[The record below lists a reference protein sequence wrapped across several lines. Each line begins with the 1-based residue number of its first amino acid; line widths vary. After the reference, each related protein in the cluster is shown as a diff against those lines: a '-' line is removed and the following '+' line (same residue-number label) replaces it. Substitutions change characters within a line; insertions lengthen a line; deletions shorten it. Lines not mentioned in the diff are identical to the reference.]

1 MKKLP
6 LILNAVLFVGLAVL
20 YIIYFTGGRK
30 SSDKSPTN
38 EEINLPVEIT
48 SHGIAFVNI
57 DSVIL
62 NFEMYFDKRNQL
74 MERQQKAENELNT
87 RGQALDRGVKD
98 FQEKVGK
105 GLVTRAVAG
114 EMEQNLTQQ
123 QQALV
128 DLRDRLSYE
137 LMEEEQVMN
146 RQILDYITSYL
157 DGIKAEYNFQY
168 ILGKSFG
175 GPILYSDQGLDI
187 TSLVLDGI
195 NRKYLA
201 EKGTP
206 TKR

>member
-6 LILNAVLFVGLAVL
+6 LILNAVLLAGLAVL
-20 YIIYFTGGRK
+20 YILYFTGGGK
-30 SSDKSPTN
+30 SDKSIAN

-74 MERQQKAENELNT
+74 VDRQQRSESELNT
-87 RGQALDRGVKD
+87 RGQAYERGARD
-98 FQEKVGK
+98 FQEKVSK
-105 GLVTRAVAG
+105 GLVTRATAA
-114 EMEQNLTQQ
+114 EMEQSLMQQ

-146 RQILDYITSYL
+146 RQILDYITTYL
-157 DGIKAEYNFQY
+157 DSLKEEYNFQY

-175 GPILYSDQGLDI
+175 GPILYSDKALDI
-187 TSLVLDGI
+187 TKLVLDGI

>member
-1 MKKLP
+1 MTGVQTCALP
-6 LILNAVLFVGLAVL
+6 IL
-20 YIIYFTGGRK
+20 
-30 SSDKSPTN
+30 
-38 EEINLPVEIT
+38 
-48 SHGIAFVNI
+48 
-57 DSVIL
+57 
-62 NFEMYFDKRNQL
+62 
-74 MERQQKAENELNT
+74 
-87 RGQALDRGVKD
+87 
-98 FQEKVGK
+98 
-105 GLVTRAVAG
+105 AG

>member
-74 MERQQKAENELNT
+74 MERQQKAE
-87 RGQALDRGVKD
+87 DR
-98 FQEKVGK
+98 
-105 GLVTRAVAG
+105 
-114 EMEQNLTQQ
+114 
-123 QQALV
+123 
-128 DLRDRLSYE
+128 
-137 LMEEEQVMN
+137 
-146 RQILDYITSYL
+146 
-157 DGIKAEYNFQY
+157 
-168 ILGKSFG
+168 KS
-175 GPILYSDQGLDI
+175 
-187 TSLVLDGI
+187 VV
-195 NRKYLA
+195 
-201 EKGTP
+201 
-206 TKR
+206 

>member
-6 LILNAVLFVGLAVL
+6 LILNAVLLAGLAVL
-20 YIIYFTGGRK
+20 YILYFTGGGK
-30 SSDKSPTN
+30 SDKSIAN

-74 MERQQKAENELNT
+74 MDRQQRSENELNT
-87 RGQALDRGVKD
+87 RGQAYERGARD
-98 FQEKVGK
+98 FQEKVSK
-105 GLVTRAVAG
+105 GLVTRATAA
-114 EMEQNLTQQ
+114 EMEQSLMQQ

-157 DGIKAEYNFQY
+157 ESLKEEYNFQY

-175 GPILYSDQGLDI
+175 GPILYSDNALDI
-187 TSLVLDGI
+187 TKLVLDGI
-195 NRKYLA
+195 NKRYLA
-201 EKGTP
+201 EKGAP